1 METKNLDIYGD
12 DPIPWSRALEQ
23 LEGFQ
28 GGPGQSTWIAT
39 SDPNGTAHL
48 AGVGAIWLDGRF
60 WFTSGP
66 KTRKSRNIAA
76 NASCAISV
84 SLKDLDLVVEGRANR
99 VTDEA
104 TLDRLAE
111 TYRKGGWEPTVQDGA
126 FTAAFSA
133 PSAGPPPWYVY
144 ELIATKAFGVATAE
158 PNGASRW
165 TF

>member
-12 DPIPWSRALEQ
+12 DPIPWSRALSL

-28 GGPGQSTWIAT
+28 GGPGQSTWLAT
-39 SDPNGTAHL
+39 SDPDGGAHL
-48 AGVGAIWLDGRF
+48 AGVGAIWLEGRF

-76 NASCAISV
+76 NPTCAISV
-84 SLKDLDLVVEGRANR
+84 SLKGLDLVVEGDASR

-104 TLDRLAE
+104 ILERVAAA
-111 TYRKGGWEPTVQDGA
+111 YRAGGWEPTVEDGA
-126 FTAAFSA
+126 FTAPYSA
-133 PSAGPPPWYVY
+133 PSAGRPPWYVY
-144 ELIATKAFGVATAE
+144 ELIATKAFGVGTEE